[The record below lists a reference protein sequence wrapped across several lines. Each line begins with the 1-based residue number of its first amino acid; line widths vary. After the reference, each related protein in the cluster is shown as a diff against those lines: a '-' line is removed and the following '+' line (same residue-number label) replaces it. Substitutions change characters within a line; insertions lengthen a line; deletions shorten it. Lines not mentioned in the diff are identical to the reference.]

1 VINREGSYDELLT
14 NKEKE
19 TLMSMT
25 IGTTPGVNELQ
36 LQAMLTGQLKEAT
49 RLEGWEA
56 FKNFFIKLLN
66 HLPGMNLE
74 DKEKNLRDIY
84 NMIYGEKTAAA
95 SDKTHSIETLWP
107 AVERLIHLMEGDHV
121 RAMEFELISHNVS
134 GMTGQLHTPGH
145 LNLVIRVDGHTLPE
159 IALSNSDMHHEM
171 LSSVLT
177 HNMTSKDGA
186 PGVYQLDQEKLISRG
201 SSVELSSSAV
211 MATSHGFE
219 VARALEASRVLV
231 QAPVKEISN
240 LDQQIAQ
247 LDHYQVLIADLT
259 QLRSVQDP
267 DVRAELHSEFIDN
280 ELVALNTHRQQ
291 QLESHQRLNHEF
303 VDTLVEECA
312 DDLLQGG
319 LLCKDAINTKLSLL
333 STLTPHMDTL
343 FHEADDHRLQQI
355 QSQLRLA
362 YQVADLQAQI
372 QPSEPFPQ
380 EPFSN
385 LQVAM
390 RQAETG
396 PLTTLLNTAFNA
408 IRQISPNNIA
418 REEIEAQAQ
427 QASGKLLQPLGA
439 AETTMAKLLSDP
451 GIRSDM
457 DSKTTEKI
465 VTQATRLPPFT
476 PDKMTLTSRAETVHQ
491 QNIAISRIDRLLSEG
506 LTLADHNVLD
516 FPRERVI
523 SELQNLNTQL
533 PESQRKSSY
542 QLQIDALN
550 EGLLRRKVGIWQER
564 VGSMPEAGR
573 SPASGNAVQALTALK
588 DEVQQLT
595 ISGQGKSEF
604 KGFIAGLITQHKVME
619 SVEATL
625 GHYIEGNK
633 YAIKDVVNDL
643 AGKMSA
649 IGDCP
654 RKQALMAHI
663 NALQTKNNELDTIYK
678 EFADVQQKII
688 AVARFHDTWSEDLA
702 KTFSNLKTQAQDLP
716 GGEPK
721 KTLLRNMA
729 ATEIKLLEVQHLERT
744 FSEPGPLLAKATEA
758 NGTPSPHWAQ
768 AFPLLE
774 LAATTLKQLPE
785 STRTSGLA
793 TRLGSDTNNALNLLK
808 GMIAAGPDG
817 DKKYMAAREKE
828 YKHLRD
834 FINSMA
840 GYLPNG
846 DVLTNAVKEIKHENN
861 FSSRTLR
868 ERLA

>member
-1 VINREGSYDELLT
+1 
-14 NKEKE
+14 
-19 TLMSMT
+19 MSMT
-25 IGTTPGVNELQ
+25 IGTTLGVNELQ

-74 DKEKNLRDIY
+74 DQEKNLRDIY

-95 SDKTHSIETLWP
+95 SDKIHSIETLWP

-134 GMTGQLHTPGH
+134 SIAGQLHTPGH

-159 IALSNSDMHHEM
+159 IALSNSDMHHGM
-171 LSSVLT
+171 LSNVLT

-186 PGVYQLDQEKLISRG
+186 PGVYKLDQEKLISRG
-201 SSVELSSSAV
+201 NSVELASSAV

-219 VARALEASRVLV
+219 VARALESSRVLV
-231 QAPVKEISN
+231 QTPVKEISN
-240 LDQQIAQ
+240 LDEQIAQ
-247 LDHYQVLIADLT
+247 LDHYQKMIADLT

-267 DVRAELHSEFIDN
+267 DVRAELHSKFIDN
-280 ELVALNTHRQQ
+280 ELAALNTHKLQ
-291 QLESHQRLNHEF
+291 QLVSHQRLNHEF
-303 VDTLVEECA
+303 VEAFVEECA
-312 DDLLQGG
+312 VDLLQGG

-362 YQVADLQAQI
+362 YQVASLQAQI
-372 QPSEPFPQ
+372 QSSESFPQ
-380 EPFSN
+380 EPFST

-408 IRQISPNNIA
+408 IRQISPHNIA
-418 REEIEAQAQ
+418 REEIESQAQ
-427 QASGKLLQPLGA
+427 QASGKLLQPLEA

-451 GIRSDM
+451 SVRSDM
-457 DSKTTEKI
+457 DSKTTEKM
-465 VTQATRLPPFT
+465 VAQATRLPPFT
-476 PDKMTLTSRAETVHQ
+476 LDKMTLIGRAETVHQ
-491 QNIAISRIDRLLSEG
+491 QNVAISRIDRLLSEG
-506 LTLADHNVLD
+506 LTLADHNVLV

-523 SELQNLNTQL
+523 SELQTLNTQL

-542 QLQIDALN
+542 QLQIDELN
-550 EGLLRRKVGIWQER
+550 EGLLRRKVDIWQER

-595 ISGQGKSEF
+595 ISGQDKSEF
-604 KGFIAGLITQHKVME
+604 KGFIAGLITQHQVIE

-625 GHYIEGNK
+625 RHYTESNK
-633 YAIKDVVNDL
+633 YAIKEVVRDL
-643 AGKMSA
+643 SEKMNV

-654 RKQALMAHI
+654 RKHALIEHI
-663 NALQTKNNELDTIYK
+663 NALQTKNNELDTIK
-678 EFADVQQKII
+678 KDFADVDQKIT
-688 AVARFHDTWSEDLA
+688 AVARFHATWSEDLA
-702 KTFSNLKTQAQDLP
+702 IKFTSSKTQAQALP
-716 GGEPK
+716 DGKQKEF
-721 KTLLRNMA
+721 LLRNIA
-729 ATEIKLLEVQHLERT
+729 ATEIKLLRVQGQERI
-744 FSEPGPLLAKATEA
+744 FSEPGTLLAKATET

-768 AFPLLE
+768 IFPLLGQAAAE
-774 LAATTLKQLPE
+774 LKKHPE
-785 STRTSGLA
+785 SPRTNDLA
-793 TRLGSDTNNALNLLK
+793 TRLGKDTNNALNLLK
-808 GMIAAGPDG
+808 GMIAANTEG
-817 DKKYMAAREKE
+817 DKKYMAARETD
-828 YKHLRD
+828 YKYLRD
-834 FINSMA
+834 FINSMV
-840 GYLPNG
+840 GFLPNTSA
-846 DVLTNAVKEIKHENN
+846 LTEVVKEIKHENN
-861 FSSRTLR
+861 FSRRTLL
-868 ERLA
+868 EKM